1 METAS
6 VDYEYRGLVA
16 QAWDLFRGD
25 TSDWEDRHFYLEVIR
40 TEGEP
45 VLDVGCG
52 TGRLLLDYLGLG
64 IDVDGV
70 DVSPEMLAL
79 CREKAEALGL
89 APTLYLQSMEEL
101 ELPRRYRTI
110 LVPSSSFQLVLE
122 PGAARRAMRRLA
134 DHLAPGGALLLP
146 FMRVAGDHEWTGERV
161 REDGAVV
168 RRRHVS
174 RYDPETQLES
184 TDETFELIVDGE
196 VVAQERHVRA
206 PATRDYTLDQ
216 VLALLD
222 DAGLTAEHVLEGFT
236 QEPYAGGEILTIVAR
251 RASLDPAATEASVAA
266 AASGAPAVSA
276 SAASAS
282 APAAPEAP
290 EPGTEAAEPARPARP
305 EAPAEA
311 SAAQAASGA
320 EER

>member
-1 METAS
+1 

-25 TSDWEDRHFYLEVIR
+25 TSDWADRHFWLELIHG
-40 TEGEP
+40 EGEP

-64 IDVDGV
+64 IDVEGV

-79 CREKAEALGL
+79 CREKGTELGL
-89 APTLYLQSMEEL
+89 TPTLYLQSMEEL
-101 ELPRRYRTI
+101 DLPRRYRTI

-122 PGAARRAMRRLA
+122 PDAARSAMHRLA
-134 DHLAPGGALLLP
+134 AHLAPGGALLLP
-146 FMRVAGDHEWTGERV
+146 FTRVAGDHEWAGERV
-161 REDGAVV
+161 RADGAVV

-174 RYDPETQLES
+174 RYDPETQLED
-184 TDETFELIVDGE
+184 TDETYELIIDGE

-206 PATRDYTLDQ
+206 PATRDYTLEQ
-216 VLALLD
+216 ALALLD
-222 DAGLTAEHVLEGFT
+222 EAGLMAERVLEGFT
-236 QEPYAGGEILTIVAR
+236 QEPYAGGEVFTVLAR
-251 RASLDPAATEASVAA
+251 NRPEATGASAA
-266 AASGAPAVSA
+266 AEPAEAP
-276 SAASAS
+276 AASAS
-282 APAAPEAP
+282 ARAAQAGPAEAR
-290 EPGTEAAEPARPARP
+290 EAAEPARPGQP

-311 SAAQAASGA
+311 REVQAASAA

>member
-25 TSDWEDRHFYLEVIR
+25 TSDWDDRHFYLEIIR

-52 TGRLLLDYLGLG
+52 TGRLLVDYVGLG

-134 DHLAPGGALLLP
+134 DHLAPGGTLLLP
-146 FMRVAGDHEWTGERV
+146 FMRVAGDHEWTGERT

-174 RYDPETQLES
+174 RYDPETQLEN
-184 TDETFELIVDGE
+184 TDETYELLVDGE

-206 PATRDYTLDQ
+206 PATRDYTPDQ
-216 VLALLD
+216 ALALLD
-222 DAGLTAEHVLEGFT
+222 EAGLTAERVLEGFT
-236 QEPYAGGEILTIVAR
+236 QEPYTGGEIFTVVAR
-251 RASLDPAATEASVAA
+251 LRSERDATGASAEAAASEAPAASAPAPAAPVAPEAATEAV
-266 AASGAPAVSA
+266 
-276 SAASAS
+276 
-282 APAAPEAP
+282 
-290 EPGTEAAEPARPARP
+290 EPARPGRP

-311 SAAQAASGA
+311 AAAQAASGA